1 METRR
6 KPVLLTRQ
14 LQLFMLAMALA
25 NIGGNMYGPLLPL
38 YLRSLDANVVQI
50 GLFFTLLQVFPLVLQ
65 IIGGWISDNLGRLR
79 SVAMGSV
86 AGVLSYVAL
95 ILAPTWQWLLLG
107 EGLNAV
113 TRSLI
118 GPSYGA
124 FIAEQ
129 SAEEHRSRVFAI
141 TDTLFT
147 VVTIVGPPLGGW
159 LADSYGFKLMLIVAG
174 CFYLLA
180 AIIRVNMARHAARGA
195 EANPTPLSV
204 ASLKS
209 NLGAMAA
216 MFAAGGLLTWIFL
229 TDGVRD
235 VAFSMSFQLMPLYL
249 DDFGG
254 LSIQQIGWLQSI
266 FGICNMATTIP
277 AGFFADKTSE
287 RLAIASGFVVQFF
300 ALLVFLNVSS
310 FWGFALC
317 WALFGVGVALM
328 APAYQALISKAVPEK
343 LRGTA
348 FGVLRSSL
356 GVFSLPAPA
365 IGAQLWERVSPRFPF
380 QITAGAVL
388 FSVIPV
394 WLKFKLPASAESEVT
409 SQESAEN
416 SS

>member
-1 METRR
+1 MTTDAR
-6 KPVLLTRQ
+6 KPVLLTPQ
-14 LQLFMLAMALA
+14 LRRFMLAMALA

-38 YLRSLDANVVQI
+38 YLRALNANVVQI
-50 GLFFTLLQVFPLVLQ
+50 GLFFTALQIFPLVLQ
-65 IIGGWISDNLGRLR
+65 IIGGWISDNWGRLR

-86 AGVLSYVAL
+86 AGVFSYLAL

-129 SAEEHRSRVFAI
+129 SAAEHRSRVFAI

-147 VVTIVGPPLGGW
+147 IVTIVGPPLGGW
-159 LADSYGFKLMLIVAG
+159 LADSYGFKPMLVVAG
-174 CFYLLA
+174 CFYLVA
-180 AIIRVNMARHAARGA
+180 AVIRITMARAAARDA
-195 EANPTPLSV
+195 EANPQPLSM
-204 ASLKS
+204 ASLKG

-266 FGICNMATTIP
+266 FGVCNMAMTIP
-277 AGFFADKTSE
+277 AGILADKTSE
-287 RLAIASGFVVQFF
+287 RLAIATGFGVQFL
-300 ALLVFLNVSS
+300 AILVFLYAES
-310 FWGFALC
+310 FWAFAVC
-317 WALFGVGVALM
+317 WALFGIGVALM

-380 QITAGAVL
+380 QVTAGAVL
-388 FSVIPV
+388 LSIVPV
-394 WLKFKLPASAESEVT
+394 WLKFKIPPPTGATTPELAP
-409 SQESAEN
+409 
-416 SS
+416 